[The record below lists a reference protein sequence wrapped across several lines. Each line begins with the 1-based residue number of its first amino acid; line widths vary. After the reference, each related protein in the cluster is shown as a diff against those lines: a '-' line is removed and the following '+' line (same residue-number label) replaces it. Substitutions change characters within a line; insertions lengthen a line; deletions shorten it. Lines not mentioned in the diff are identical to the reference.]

1 MQIAKISVKNT
12 TEALFVKKHTTNGL
26 AKNKNVKARRKKMEI
41 SKGVLAELL
50 RKGGYVVTNELLD
63 MTIANVKAEVDGAG
77 MIGGSDILAI
87 CSKIADIHTT
97 YAILQ
102 EVFRR
107 NNCHVEREE
116 QLRKENAE
124 LKARLNGIEKRFR
137 DALAVSFPHYGTT
150 TEKVE
155 QPVVKAVAKATAKP
169 AVVTKKHKNTPHDT
183 SKIGKVPVCIHKSDL
198 NAKQISFYNA
208 ILSRTMSALN
218 ISNAMR
224 AQISFS
230 ELFGYENVHKLARRY
245 QIERKTPSS
254 RTTHS
259 SAALLCAYYGDD
271 ENVAEMVEKA
281 LK

>member
-1 MQIAKISVKNT
+1 
-12 TEALFVKKHTTNGL
+12 
-26 AKNKNVKARRKKMEI
+26 MEI
-41 SKGVLAELL
+41 SKGVLVELL
-50 RKGGYVVTNELLD
+50 RKERYVVTNELLD
-63 MTIANVKAEVDGAG
+63 MTIANVKADVREGG
-77 MIGGSDILAI
+77 MIDGRDVLAI
-87 CSKIADIHTT
+87 CSKIADINTT
-97 YAILQ
+97 YNVMQ

-116 QLRKENAE
+116 RLRKENEE
-124 LKARLNGIEKRFR
+124 LKARLNSIEKRFR
-137 DALAVSFPHYGTT
+137 DALSVSFPHYATT

-155 QPVVKAVAKATAKP
+155 QPVVKAVAKATVKP

-183 SKIGKVPVCIHKSDL
+183 SRIGKVPVCIHKSDL

-218 ISNAMR
+218 ISNTMR

-230 ELFGYENVHKLARRY
+230 ELLGYDNVHKLARRY
-245 QIERKTPSS
+245 QIERKTLSS

>member
-1 MQIAKISVKNT
+1 
-12 TEALFVKKHTTNGL
+12 
-26 AKNKNVKARRKKMEI
+26 MEI

-116 QLRKENAE
+116 CLRKENEE
-124 LKARLNGIEKRFR
+124 LKARLNSIEKRFR

-150 TEKVE
+150 EKVE
-155 QPVVKAVAKATAKP
+155 QPVVKAVAKVAVKP
-169 AVVTKKHKNTPHDT
+169 AVVTEKTKKNKPHNVEN
-183 SKIGKVPVCIHKSDL
+183 IGKTPVCIHKSDL
-198 NAKQISFYNA
+198 NAKQVAQYNV
-208 ILSRTMSALN
+208 ILSRTMSSLN
-218 ISNAMR
+218 ITNGMK
-224 AQISFS
+224 AQIAFS